1 MLQKIWFSDFWK
13 KRGNLKTKPK
23 KSHMVGEITELGVV
37 GWSLMTHWNVIQSPG
52 FLLSMTLGDTT
63 CKSELPLLAGE
74 FNSASS
80 PLHEIVEAKRVMI
93 YVKSKRKSK
102 HARFLSSPPDCELL
116 EEGTLHLSTQSDCC
130 IVGRHLYR
138 MINTNY
144 EPDGPEKENCFG
156 GAD

>member
-1 MLQKIWFSDFWK
+1 MF
-13 KRGNLKTKPK
+13 
-23 KSHMVGEITELGVV
+23 
-37 GWSLMTHWNVIQSPG
+37 IQSPS

-102 HARFLSSPPDCELL
+102 HSRFLSSPPDCELL

-130 IVGRHLYR
+130 IAGRHLYQ
-138 MINTNY
+138 MIRYTNY
-144 EPDGPEKENCFG
+144 EPDGPEKENCHWRCRLDPLYQLGPG
-156 GAD
+156 GDPSLEHANGKWAPEKPLLSVSREKGE

>member
-1 MLQKIWFSDFWK
+1 
-13 KRGNLKTKPK
+13 
-23 KSHMVGEITELGVV
+23 
-37 GWSLMTHWNVIQSPG
+37 
-52 FLLSMTLGDTT
+52 MTLGDTT
-63 CKSELPLLAGE
+63 CKSELLLLAGE

-144 EPDGPEKENCFG
+144 EPDGPEKENCYWRCGLDPSYQLGPG
-156 GAD
+156 GDPSLEHANGKWAPAKLLLSVTREKGE